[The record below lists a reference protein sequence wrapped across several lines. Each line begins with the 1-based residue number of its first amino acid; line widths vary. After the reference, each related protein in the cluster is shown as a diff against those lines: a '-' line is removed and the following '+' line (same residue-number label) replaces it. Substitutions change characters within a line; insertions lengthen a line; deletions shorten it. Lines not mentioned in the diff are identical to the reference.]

1 MRRAIFRVMR
11 ADSIMVRPYLGRHV
25 YGLAAVLFGVI
36 ALVWH
41 DFNIWQQIRA
51 LGNVSDRSALVFVY
65 AAIEL
70 VGGIAIQWR
79 KTARTAAAILGGI
92 SLIFALLWVP
102 FIAAKPQ
109 VYDLWGNFFE
119 QFSLV
124 SGALIVYATVDNRR
138 RSAMLAR
145 VGYICFGLCVISFTL
160 EQLFYLSGTASFV
173 PKWIPPSQ
181 MFWAVATTIAFALA
195 ALALFSGVWDL
206 LASRLLTAMII
217 GFGLF
222 IWLPAPFVDP
232 HKQINWAGNAE
243 NLAIAGA
250 AWIVADYLSQNRTA
264 ATTAVDEAHAG
275 SESFGMKPI
284 RG

>member
-1 MRRAIFRVMR
+1 
-11 ADSIMVRPYLGRHV
+11 
-25 YGLAAVLFGVI
+25 VLFGVV

-41 DFNIWQQIRA
+41 DFNIWQQIRV
-51 LGNVSDRSALVFVY
+51 LGDVTHRGMLVYIYV
-65 AAIEL
+65 AAEL
-70 VGGIAIQWR
+70 FGGIAIQWR
-79 KTARTAAAILGGI
+79 KTARAGAAVLGAL
-92 SLIFALLWVP
+92 SLVFALLWVP
-102 FIAAKPQ
+102 FIATKPQ
-109 VYDLWGNFFE
+109 VYDFWGNFFE

-124 SGALIVYATVDNRR
+124 SAALIVYATADESTKK

-145 VGYICFGLCVISFTL
+145 IGYIGFGLCVISFTL

-181 MFWAVATTIAFALA
+181 MFWAVMTTIAFALA
-195 ALALFSGVWDL
+195 ALALFSGFWDL
-206 LASRLLTAMII
+206 LASRLLTA
-217 GFGLF
+217 
-222 IWLPAPFVDP
+222 PFADP

-264 ATTAVDEAHAG
+264 ATTAAAEGRAG
-275 SESFGMKPI
+275 SESFGMNPI